1 MSEVKHELDQLTPEE
16 IAKLEALNMTALKLN
31 FITPTVDEILRE
43 LDRPDGIIKLI
54 PQREA
59 R

>member
-1 MSEVKHELDQLTPEE
+1 MSEVRQELDQLTPEE
-16 IAKLEALNMTALKLN
+16 KAKLEAFNMTAYTLN
-31 FITPTVDEILRE
+31 FITPTVDEILHE